1 MSHPRFKWLP
11 CHGSLSSL
19 NRQFTSHAHTLSPPL
34 SFLSLFPLPFASDL
48 QRRASLTPAAIQEH
62 GVTRVTI
69 TKHGDRKLG
78 LLFDVADPKTG
89 TGVVVKNVKPDGLAA
104 ETRAFAPGQRVVSL
118 NNKDTARMTKKEL
131 IEIIKATGSKV
142 EFGLRMPQRPA
153 AIAGSPRTPAQ
164 HVHQRGT
171 AGSNGPTQGNTGKP

>member
-1 MSHPRFKWLP
+1 M
-11 CHGSLSSL
+11 
-19 NRQFTSHAHTLSPPL
+19 
-34 SFLSLFPLPFASDL
+34 
-48 QRRASLTPAAIQEH
+48 TPAAIQEH